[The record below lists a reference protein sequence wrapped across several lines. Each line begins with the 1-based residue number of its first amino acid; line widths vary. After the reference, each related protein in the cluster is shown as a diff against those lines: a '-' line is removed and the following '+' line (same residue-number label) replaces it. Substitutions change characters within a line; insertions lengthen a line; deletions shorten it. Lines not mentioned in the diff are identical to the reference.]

1 MFIWEDF
8 RKHASE
14 LLKKEG
20 ITTEILDA
28 REEYGDFTYPT
39 FPLAKEY
46 KKSPAEIAG
55 DLASSIEPDNFFSKI
70 EAIGPYVN
78 FHIKSSTLAKLVI
91 DTYISDELKIPSRGK
106 IIVEH
111 TSANPTG
118 PLHIGRTRNSII
130 GDTMARIL
138 KRFGYDVE
146 VHYFV
151 NDVGKQVAILLW
163 GILNL
168 KENEDESL
176 RGDYRFVKYYQKAYK
191 ILEKY
196 PEKEMEIQEILKRY
210 ESGDPVLRDLAK
222 KYVGDILKGIEE
234 SLNHLNIHFDRF
246 VWESSLIPLAK
257 EIPQMLEDY
266 ISEENG
272 AYYLDMKKIGFEGK
286 DKFYLYRKDGTTL
299 YFLRDI
305 AYHLW
310 KSKISKNMIDVL
322 GEDHK
327 LHFKA
332 IRKVMEI
339 LEPDCTL
346 DALFYSFVRLPEG
359 KMSTRKGQAVY
370 LDDLLKEGE
379 SRVMEIL
386 KTRPYPQS
394 EKESIAKKVSRSAI
408 RFHIVNMQEDKPMVF
423 RWEKALSFDGESG
436 PFIQYTYARASGI
449 LRKSG
454 VDLREYNPETLTHPE
469 EIKLLK
475 LMAKYGTVIMK
486 SVNAKEPHLLAKYAY
501 DLASQFNQ
509 FYRDCPVITADDD
522 IKQSRLALVK
532 AFKNLIGDVI
542 ETLGMDK
549 MEKM

>member
-20 ITTEILDA
+20 ITAEIQDA

-39 FPLAKEY
+39 FLLAKEY
-46 KKSPAEIAG
+46 KKSPAEIAK
-55 DLASSIEPDNFFSKI
+55 DLVASVKPDDYFSKI

-78 FHIKSSTLAKLVI
+78 FHIKSSKLAKLVI
-91 DTYISDELKIPSRGK
+91 DTYLSDMLKIPVRGK

-138 KRFGYDVE
+138 KRYGYDVE

-151 NDVGKQVAILLW
+151 NDVGKQVATLLW

-168 KENEDESL
+168 KEAEDESL
-176 RGDYRFVKYYQKAYK
+176 RGDYRFVRYYQKAYK
-191 ILEKY
+191 ILEEHR
-196 PEKEMEIQEILKRY
+196 EKEIEVQEILKKY
-210 ESGDPVLRDLAK
+210 ESGDPALHDLAK
-222 KYVGDILKGIEE
+222 KYVGEILKGIEE
-234 SLNHLNIHFDRF
+234 SLKNLNIHFDIF

-257 EIPQMLEDY
+257 EIPPMLEDY

-272 AYYLDMKKIGFEGK
+272 AYYLDMKKIGFKGK

-339 LEPDCTL
+339 LKPDCIL

-379 SRVMEIL
+379 RRVMEIL
-386 KTRPYPQS
+386 KTRPYSRS

-423 RWEKALSFDGESG
+423 RWDKALSFDGESG

-454 VDLREYNPETLTHPE
+454 VDLRVYNPETLNHPE

-486 SVNAKEPHLLAKYAY
+486 SVNAKKPHLLAKYAY

-522 IKQSRLALVK
+522 IKHSRLALVK
-532 AFKNLIGDVI
+532 AFKNLMGNVI